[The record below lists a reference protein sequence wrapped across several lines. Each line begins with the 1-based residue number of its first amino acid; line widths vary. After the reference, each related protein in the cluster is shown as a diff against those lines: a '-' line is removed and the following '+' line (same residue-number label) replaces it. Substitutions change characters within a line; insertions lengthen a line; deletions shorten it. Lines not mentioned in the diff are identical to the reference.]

1 MKRVIRENVI
11 PALVLSKRA
20 IREIPR
26 IPAALYPN
34 LVIPVFFLL
43 VNTGAFSKIV
53 QNSPFL
59 PAGTSYLGYQLPMA
73 LLLSVAGAASAS
85 GLAMVTDIELGYFDK
100 LMLAPIGRFSIM
112 IGRLIA
118 DFVRTATQTALVLTV
133 GLIFGAPLKAGFGG
147 FAVLVVLGGAWGL
160 VYAGIGLTIALRT
173 GNVQATQASF
183 VFFFPMIFLSTAF
196 VPKAAMQGW
205 IATVA
210 GYNPVTY
217 LLEGL
222 RSLILDGWAPGT
234 LLKAVAAIAGVGALT
249 LSSAFL
255 ALRSR
260 VS

>member
-1 MKRVIRENVI
+1 MKRALRENLI
-11 PALVLSKRA
+11 PAIVLSKRA

-34 LVIPVFFLL
+34 LVIPVFFLA
-43 VNTGAFSKIV
+43 VNTGAFSKIM

-59 PAGTSYLGYQLPMA
+59 PPGTSYLGYQLPMA

-100 LMLAPIGRFSIM
+100 LMIAPIGRFSIM
-112 IGRLIA
+112 IGRLMA
-118 DFVRTATQTALVLTV
+118 DLIRTAMQTALVVTI
-133 GLIFGAPLKAGFGG
+133 GLVAGAPLEAGPAGF
-147 FAVLVVLGGAWGL
+147 VLLVLMGGAWGL

-183 VFFFPMIFLSTAF
+183 VVFFPMIFLSTAF
-196 VPKAAMQGW
+196 VPRAAMEGW

-210 GYNPVTY
+210 SYNPVTY
-217 LLEGL
+217 LLDGL
-222 RSLILDGWAPGT
+222 RSLILEGWGPGT
-234 LLKAVAAIAGVGALT
+234 LAKAGGAIVGVGIVT

>member
-1 MKRVIRENVI
+1 MIEVVRENLV
-11 PALVLSKRA
+11 PSLVLSKRA
-20 IREIPR
+20 IKEIPR

-34 LVIPVFFLL
+34 LLIPIFFLA
-43 VNTGAFSKIV
+43 VNVGAFSRIM

-59 PAGTSYLGYQLPMA
+59 PPGTSYLGYQLPMA

-118 DFVRTATQTALVLTV
+118 DFVRTASQTALVLTV
-133 GLIFGAPLKAGFGG
+133 GLIAGAPLKAGALG
-147 FAVLVVLGGAWGL
+147 FVLLVLMGGAWGL

-173 GNVQATQASF
+173 GNAQATQASF
-183 VFFFPMIFLSTAF
+183 VVFFPMIFLSTAF
-196 VPKAAMQGW
+196 VPKSAMAGW

-210 GYNPVTY
+210 SYNPVTY
-217 LLEGL
+217 LLDGL
-222 RSLILDGWAPGT
+222 RSLILEGWVISSV
-234 LLKAVAAIAGVGALT
+234 LKALAAIAVVGSVT